1 MRIKKGIRI
10 LNFRKF
16 TLNFYIDF
24 VTKKLKKKLIL
35 RIFWLLRRFLKFSI
49 LDIKNVRRK
58 RNFVKF

>member
-1 MRIKKGIRI
+1 MRIKKGIKI
-10 LNFRKF
+10 LNFRKL

-24 VTKKLKKKLIL
+24 LTKKLKKKLIL

>member
-10 LNFRKF
+10 LNFRKL

>member
-10 LNFRKF
+10 LNFRKL

-24 VTKKLKKKLIL
+24 LTKKLKKKLIL

>member
-1 MRIKKGIRI
+1 MRIKKRIRI
-10 LNFRKF
+10 LNFRKL

-24 VTKKLKKKLIL
+24 LTKKLKKKLIL